1 MNDLCPTQISL
12 RNSMKGKKL
21 TEQ

>member
-1 MNDLCPTQISL
+1 MNDLCPTQIAL